1 MEGKTMTG
9 KDLIVY
15 ILRHNLENEEV
26 LKDGIFVC
34 FLNEKQ
40 AAAKFEV
47 GVETI
52 KVWYALGLLEGFE
65 IDEHLYFSRDLEDP
79 RKQ

>member
-1 MEGKTMTG
+1 MTG

-26 LKDGIFVC
+26 LKDGIFVG

-52 KVWYALGLLEGFE
+52 KVWYALRLLEGFE

-79 RKQ
+79 RK